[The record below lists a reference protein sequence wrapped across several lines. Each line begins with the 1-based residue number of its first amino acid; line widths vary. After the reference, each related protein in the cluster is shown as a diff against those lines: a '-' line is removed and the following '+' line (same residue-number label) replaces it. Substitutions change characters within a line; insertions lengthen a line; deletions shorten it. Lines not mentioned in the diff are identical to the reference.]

1 MITERCP
8 TPCCQE
14 SGKYHHC
21 GARYAMQYIQI
32 YCGVGYAMQFFQTH
46 CGNRYALQYI
56 QILSS
61 SISSMWQR
69 YFNNRMVKKN
79 IQRNSLKE
87 FT

>member
-21 GARYAMQYIQI
+21 GAGYAMQYIQI

-61 SISSMWQR
+61 SISSM
-69 YFNNRMVKKN
+69 
-79 IQRNSLKE
+79 
-87 FT
+87 